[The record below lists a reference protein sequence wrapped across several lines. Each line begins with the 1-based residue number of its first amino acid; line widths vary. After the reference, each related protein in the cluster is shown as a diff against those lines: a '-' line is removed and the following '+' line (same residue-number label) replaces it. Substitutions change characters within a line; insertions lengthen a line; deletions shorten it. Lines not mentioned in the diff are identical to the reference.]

1 MIKLYIHLTPNEI
14 QCIPVDVGIAKA
26 CSLAL
31 RRRFAKIIVTNTH
44 AIRRNATAATTPS
57 IIGNLLFL
65 SSTIDPPDPISNVI
79 FYVDNMNMIQIKVN
93 SYKNNHVT
101 NI

>member
-31 RRRFAKIIVTNTH
+31 RRRFAKIVTNTH

-65 SSTIDPPDPISNVI
+65 SSTIDPPDPITNVN
-79 FYVDNMNMIQIKVN
+79 FLRR
-93 SYKNNHVT
+93 
-101 NI
+101 